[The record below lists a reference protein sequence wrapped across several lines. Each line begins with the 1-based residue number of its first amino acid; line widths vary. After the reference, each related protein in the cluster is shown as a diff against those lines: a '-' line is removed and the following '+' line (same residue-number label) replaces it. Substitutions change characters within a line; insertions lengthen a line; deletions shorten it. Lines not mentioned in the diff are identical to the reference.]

1 MHIYE
6 TSHEPEALGLS
17 KALSSLSKIAPVY
30 LLEYILPNLAK
41 LSRAIQSNHLDHTLN
56 SSLVEASFNKLDNPI
71 LSSENWVL
79 QLQDTREELKAATGI
94 DLIHLDIRAFQEIDG
109 KPFIGLIKD
118 YISNRFRSSS
128 KDALLAFSNFD
139 PKKVPNLSSELTLY

>member
-30 LLEYILPNLAK
+30 LLEYIPPNLAK
-41 LSRAIQSNHLDHTLN
+41 LSRAMQSKHMDHTLN
-56 SSLVEASFNKLDNPI
+56 SSLVEASFNKLDNAI

-79 QLQDTREELKAATGI
+79 QIQDTREELKAARGI
-94 DLIHLDIRAFQEIDG
+94 DLIL
-109 KPFIGLIKD
+109 
-118 YISNRFRSSS
+118 
-128 KDALLAFSNFD
+128 
-139 PKKVPNLSSELTLY
+139 